1 MHVIREYMTVTLVT
15 SLINYYHVPLNVSTW
30 KRRFS
35 YLNRLLDVK
44 IPTVIYVSPDGAKL
58 LETHIL
64 TYYHNHDCVKIVP
77 LAKHFFESSSTF
89 LTTMKHRSLN
99 MPKERLIP
107 KDTLEYMIYQNSKIE
122 FLYQLI
128 KINPFKTNHFMW
140 CDYDISKM
148 WKDISQCVRKLRFIN
163 TNGIANLTHLPPT
176 EHEPSKKISQNDQI
190 YFPGCWDKHE
200 WQSEDLCKKIS
211 WRFAGTFI
219 LGSIESIINLYSLYT
234 EYYDSF
240 LCKYETIVWDVNF
253 YTYLEGKTN
262 WNPIVYKADH
272 NDSIINIPSFAYAT
286 RLFSLTNEQITL
298 TYPLI
303 EGYYPSSSSYLE
315 YEENGE
321 TIKVCNVRYVNYYYL
336 PSGHCTLSEDGK
348 VCTKNLM
355 ISINEKGM
363 NDIKKQSHL
372 IREDEMGVPKPDP
385 NEQFQG
391 VEDIR
396 LYRHE
401 NKTKFLATSVNYSGR
416 ATNAMLMG
424 DYDTETF
431 SLKNVKVLESPGEN
445 IREKNWIPFV
455 SQKEPDKLYFIYQWA
470 SPFQIGALIEES
482 RLQIRYTYPV
492 SFPMQEEIRGSSNLV
507 LDPHMGKYVALV
519 HISVENTLPKQY
531 YHMLVWLDPI
541 TYRPCAHSKL
551 IYFWKFGVEFC
562 LNMEIKDEGGQ
573 YGFWFSTMDRDPR
586 YVSIDRTFFTGSMQE
601 YVFSV

>member
-1 MHVIREYMTVTLVT
+1 MTVTLVT

-128 KINPFKTNHFMW
+128 KINPFNTNHFMW

-176 EHEPSKKISQNDQI
+176 EHEPSKEISQNDQI

-200 WQSEDLCKKIS
+200 WQSEDLCRKIS

-286 RLFSLTNEQITL
+286 RLFSLTNEQISL

-321 TIKVCNVRYVNYYYL
+321 TTKVCNVRYVNYYYL

-363 NDIKKQSHL
+363 NDINKQYHL

-455 SQKEPDKLYFIYQWA
+455 TDREYFVYSWF
-470 SPFQIGALIEES
+470 PFQMGVVEENKLNITHKYDIKSPYNGAI
-482 RLQIRYTYPV
+482 V
-492 SFPMQEEIRGSSNLV
+492 RGSSNILSI
-507 LDPHMGKYVALV
+507 DNEYVTLV
-519 HISVENTLPKQY
+519 HMSIDGTLPKQY
-531 YHMLVWLDPI
+531 YHMLLWMNSEYKPYATSTLF
-541 TYRPCAHSKL
+541 
-551 IYFWKFGVEFC
+551 YFDRYGPEFC
-562 LNMEIKDEGGQ
+562 LSIERKKGNFVFWISRYDRNPTTVSIKENEIKKYPLG
-573 YGFWFSTMDRDPR
+573 
-586 YVSIDRTFFTGSMQE
+586 
-601 YVFSV
+601 